1 MKKVNVFKKKRVLA
15 LNVSTN
21 ENIN

>member
-1 MKKVNVFKKKRVLA
+1 MFKKNIRVFA